1 MGGGRGIGRATAL
14 LLASRGW
21 RVAVGTRSDPAD
33 ADALRSGL
41 GPASS
46 LRRCDATDE
55 RSLDAWLRAVDADHG
70 RPDALVHA
78 AGPFHRT
85 DDGCGDATL
94 WKRAHDDNV
103 LPVLR
108 TCGRLVPAM
117 CAAGWGRVVLFG
129 HAGASTLRP
138 PPSIAAW
145 YAAKASVLAYARA
158 LAAQTAGS
166 GVTVNCITP
175 GVLDTGGM
183 DASLF
188 ARMAATVPGGAPGR
202 AEDAAALVAWLLSE
216 EAGHVTGAEL
226 CVAGGWDLPRSRGR

>member
-1 MGGGRGIGRATAL
+1 M

-21 RVAVGTRSDPAD
+21 RVAVATRSEPSD
-33 ADALRSGL
+33 ADALRTAL
-41 GPASS
+41 GTDGS

-70 RPDALVHA
+70 RADALVHA

-85 DDGCGDATL
+85 DDGCGDAAL
-94 WKRAHDDNV
+94 WQRAHDDNV
-103 LPVLR
+103 LPVVR
-108 TCGRLVPAM
+108 TCGRLLPTM
-117 CAAGWGRVVLFG
+117 SSGGWGRVVLFG

-138 PPSIAAW
+138 APSIAAW

-175 GVLDTGGM
+175 GVLDTGGI
-183 DASLF
+183 DGALF
-188 ARMAATVPGGAPGR
+188 ARMAAAVPGGVPGR
-202 AEDAAALVAWLLSE
+202 AEDAAALAAWLLSE

-226 CVAGGWDLPRSRGR
+226 CVAGGWDLPRTRGR